1 MNETHA
7 CFQVVRIPE
16 LLLYLLSICLFT
28 ILLGGCANEH
38 RDFASAHKYLALSND
53 QLEPSTKFADFTLQ
67 AFAH

>member
-1 MNETHA
+1 MKLTLA
-7 CFQVVRIPE
+7 FK
-16 LLLYLLSICLFT
+16 LFASLSFYLSTVNLSIYYSSR
-28 ILLGGCANEH
+28 GANEH